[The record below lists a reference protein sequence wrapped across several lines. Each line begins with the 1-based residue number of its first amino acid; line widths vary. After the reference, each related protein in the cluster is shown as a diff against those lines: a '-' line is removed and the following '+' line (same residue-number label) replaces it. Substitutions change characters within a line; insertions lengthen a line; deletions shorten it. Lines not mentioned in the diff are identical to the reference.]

1 MKKSTRVNHPPTVE
15 VPAGN
20 RPVVAPIYQTVK
32 FEFETV
38 DDTLRSLSG
47 ERPGFFYLRSSNPT
61 TRVLELTL
69 AELQGRDDCLV
80 CASGVGAI
88 AQTLLSLTRQGDHV
102 LCFLESY
109 GPTRYLIRRTL
120 ARYGVSHTLLS
131 IEDLAGVERT
141 LGTRPTRLVVFESP
155 TNPINRI
162 ADIAAITRLARAH
175 GAMTVL
181 DNTFAGVH
189 QHGQY
194 DIDIY
199 LHSLTKFAS
208 GHGDVMG
215 GAVIA
220 KAAVIGAMRPDFT
233 VLGGVLD
240 PHAAF
245 LLQRGLKTYF
255 VRYSTQC
262 ASAQRIAE
270 FLSTHAAV
278 ERTHYPG
285 LPGHPGHELARQ
297 QMREFGAVVSFDLR
311 AGSQAAQRFA
321 EALQLFA
328 MAASLGATDSLVMP
342 PQLLGSRDLNDEQQ
356 RLAGLAPGTVRL
368 SIGLEDTEDLIEDV
382 QQALAGSQS
391 G

>member
-1 MKKSTRVNHPPTVE
+1 MKKTTRVNHPPE
-15 VPAGN
+15 VRVPDGN

-38 DDTLRSLSG
+38 DDTLRALRG
-47 ERPGFFYLRSSNPT
+47 DAPGFYYLRSSNPT
-61 TRVLELTL
+61 TRALELTL

-88 AQTLLSLTRQGDHV
+88 AQTLLALTRQGDHV

-109 GPTRYLIRRTL
+109 GPTRYLVRRTL
-120 ARYGVSHTLLS
+120 ARFGVSHTLLS
-131 IEDLAGVERT
+131 IGDLDGIERT
-141 LGTRPTRLVVFESP
+141 LAARPTRLVIFESP
-155 TNPINRI
+155 TNPSNRI
-162 ADIAAITRLARAH
+162 ADIAAITQLARAH
-175 GAMTVL
+175 GALTLL
-181 DNTFAGVH
+181 DNTFAGLH

-194 DIDIY
+194 PVDMF

-220 KAAVIGAMRPDFT
+220 NADLIAPLRPEFST
-233 VLGGVLD
+233 LGGVLD

-245 LLQRGLKTYF
+245 LVQRGLKTYF
-255 VRYSTQC
+255 VRYRTQC

-270 FLSTHAAV
+270 FLASHPAV

-285 LPGHPGHELARQ
+285 LPSDPGHALARA
-297 QMREFGAVVSFDLR
+297 QMSEFGAVVSFDLR
-311 AGSQAAQRFA
+311 AGAEAAGRFA

-328 MAASLGATDSLVMP
+328 MAASLGATDSLVLP
-342 PQLLGSRDLNDEQQ
+342 PQLLASRDLSEQQ
-356 RLAGLAPGTVRL
+356 QRQAGMAPGTVRL
-368 SIGLEDTEDLIEDV
+368 SIGLEDAEDLVEDLRA
-382 QQALAGSQS
+382 ALAAVQ
-391 G
+391 

>member
-141 LGTRPTRLVVFESP
+141 LATRPTRLVVFESP